1 MSAPEASDNQISEVL
16 DSLHLLS
23 FRERHPMSLS
33 GGQKQRLAVATALL
47 SEKPVLIF
55 DEPTSGLDYARMVE
69 VSGVIR
75 SLARHGRIVLVVTHD
90 PHTALMSERRI
101 VLGGGAITAVVGRSP
116 AEAALYQ
123 QLEAEYQ
130 TQRRYQT
137 LLRKG
142 ELLA

>member
-1 MSAPEASDNQISEVL
+1 M
-16 DSLHLLS
+16 
-23 FRERHPMSLS
+23 
-33 GGQKQRLAVATALL
+33 
-47 SEKPVLIF
+47 
-55 DEPTSGLDYARMVE
+55 
-69 VSGVIR
+69 
-75 SLARHGRIVLVVTHD
+75 LVVTHD
-90 PHTALMSERRI
+90 PHTALMSEQRI